1 MQNQVLVL
9 VAALL
14 LPLYLVWGRLE
25 LTDTFRLMPRRGSQF
40 GSSIDVAV
48 TAIRLR
54 YRCKGRFV
62 GCRWRSR
69 RRRCSCGCSL
79 KCDKKESR
87 FVHIKQL
94 TPWRLALLQ
103 PANEAKRSLKRHCS
117 FKPTGHFR
125 AELQSPHD
133 ATWALLSVSLN
144 HTDDISIA

>member
-54 YRCKGRFV
+54 YIDVKAVLLGV
-62 GCRWRSR
+62 DGAA
-69 RRRCSCGCSL
+69 
-79 KCDKKESR
+79 DDDDA
-87 FVHIKQL
+87 
-94 TPWRLALLQ
+94 LAV
-103 PANEAKRSLKRHCS
+103 AA
-117 FKPTGHFR
+117 
-125 AELQSPHD
+125 
-133 ATWALLSVSLN
+133 
-144 HTDDISIA
+144 